1 MQLSNTSSVATIF
14 QGQFHIFQKINRIS
28 NSTII
33 IPAAILILGENASFW
48 NCSFLTRERIISP
61 TTEIDKTSP
70 NAFVDKMS
78 GLIIITTHK
87 STNHPK
93 STIRNKFLFIVHISV
108 FQIGL
113 FMVFD
118 IFYNNKN
125 YYENANAS
133 TW

>member
-1 MQLSNTSSVATIF
+1 MKL
-14 QGQFHIFQKINRIS
+14 
-28 NSTII
+28 
-33 IPAAILILGENASFW
+33 L
-48 NCSFLTRERIISP
+48 FLNKRERIISP

-133 TW
+133 T

>member
-1 MQLSNTSSVATIF
+1 
-14 QGQFHIFQKINRIS
+14 
-28 NSTII
+28 
-33 IPAAILILGENASFW
+33 
-48 NCSFLTRERIISP
+48 
-61 TTEIDKTSP
+61 
-70 NAFVDKMS
+70 MS

-133 TW
+133 T

>member
-1 MQLSNTSSVATIF
+1 
-14 QGQFHIFQKINRIS
+14 
-28 NSTII
+28 
-33 IPAAILILGENASFW
+33 
-48 NCSFLTRERIISP
+48 
-61 TTEIDKTSP
+61 
-70 NAFVDKMS
+70 MS

-125 YYENANAS
+125 YYENEMLPLDKQRNLSSPLRTPTALLIFQ
-133 TW
+133 